1 MIVRGYKVVKNNMI
15 VLGYKVVKNNMIVR
29 GYNFVACAVIA
40 ALVVVLV

>member
-1 MIVRGYKVVKNNMI
+1 MLGNKVVKNNMI
-15 VLGYKVVKNNMIVR
+15 VLGYKVVKNNMIVL